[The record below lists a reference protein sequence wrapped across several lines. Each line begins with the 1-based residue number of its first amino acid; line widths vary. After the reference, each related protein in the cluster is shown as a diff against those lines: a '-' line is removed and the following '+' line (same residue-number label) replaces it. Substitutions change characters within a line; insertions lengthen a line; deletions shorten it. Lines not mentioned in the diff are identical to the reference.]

1 MNHIKHL
8 LSKINV
14 ETIKIELMNTAYG
27 ERSTLM
33 AKLDPRVAIIWYLMF
48 AILPWFFWNNTIL
61 IGMLLYMIILTAV
74 SRISPLILFLL
85 CFGIVTEAGYIIFVS
100 IFFGGDLTAALA
112 LMTFTMK
119 LTIISLASIVIFT
132 NMDPERFSDA
142 LLRFKVPETFC
153 FGISYGYRMLP
164 ILIDEYQSIFQSFR
178 LRGKYP
184 ESKGVLGWRY
194 IYHICVT
201 TVKAFYPMILNT
213 AKRTRTTVEALEVK
227 GFTYGMHNP
236 KAKELK
242 LSYLKTTKKDALFL
256 SITGVVLFL
265 IIYTGNTYPIERTV
279 HQL

>member
-1 MNHIKHL
+1 MNRIRQW

-27 ERSTLM
+27 ERTTLM
-33 AKLDPRVAIIWYLMF
+33 AKLDPRVAIIWYLLF

-61 IGMLLYMIILTAV
+61 IGMLIYMIILTAV

-85 CFGIVTEAGYIIFVS
+85 CFGLVTEAGYVIFVAL
-100 IFFGGDLTAALA
+100 FFGGDLTAAAA
-112 LMTFTMK
+112 LLTFTMK

-164 ILIDEYQSIFQSFR
+164 ILIEEYQNIFNSFR
-178 LRGKYP
+178 LRGKFP
-184 ESKGVLGWRY
+184 EKKGFFGWRY
-194 IYHICVT
+194 VYHICVT
-201 TVKAFYPMILNT
+201 AVKAFYPMILNT

-227 GFTYGMHNP
+227 GFTYGMYDP
-236 KAKELK
+236 GARELK

-256 SITGVVLFL
+256 GITGIVLIA
-265 IIYTGNTYPIERTV
+265 IIYTGTLYPIERTI